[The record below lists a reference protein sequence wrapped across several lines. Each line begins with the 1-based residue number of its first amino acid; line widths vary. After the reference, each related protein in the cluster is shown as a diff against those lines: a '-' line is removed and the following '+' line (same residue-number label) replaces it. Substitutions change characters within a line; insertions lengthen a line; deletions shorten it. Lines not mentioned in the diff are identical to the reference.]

1 MRILKFDHVSGVW
14 LGAFAGKNLWNVNVL
29 ERLLLLVGVVF
40 LGLPSVSRHSE
51 GRGGVHLHVHCTLSL
66 SFFGVQGAC
75 SAFYARDMNPAEHEQ
90 ALHVGSAKRIPAMPI
105 VASHHA
111 DEIAPGIHNQMC
123 ICLPHVAISDV
134 SRLPTCPGHSS
145 MLGFR

>member
-1 MRILKFDHVSGVW
+1 M
-14 LGAFAGKNLWNVNVL
+14 
-29 ERLLLLVGVVF
+29 
-40 LGLPSVSRHSE
+40 
-51 GRGGVHLHVHCTLSL
+51 HLHVHRTASL
-66 SFFGVQGAC
+66 SFFGVQGAS

-123 ICLPHVAISDV
+123 IFLPHVAISDV
-134 SRLPTCPGHSS
+134 SRLPTCQGHSS
-145 MLGFR
+145 MFCTLIFVVAASSRNNGGGGGSKRRWWWWSRRWLLMLMHARARPCSLGLLQVCCGL